1 MPKPENPENPALQA
15 VKAALDR
22 VVAADSDTPAASPV
36 PPSREYDFNC
46 PIHGMQ
52 HERTYMRKD
61 GTYAAPYCRICARL
75 EEEKRLRVSQI
86 KADALAD
93 AIALRNLFGPTLGG
107 DESYDTFTFDRF
119 KTSGVPYIEKALGL
133 CERFADRF
141 IIRSEERELARVNGL
156 PDWRKKNAIG
166 ICLRGNCGVG
176 KTFLALSILNRLD
189 QLGVPGYF
197 VSCPSLMQAV
207 LDLPFGEKARAIQL
221 LSRTAVLVL
230 DDIGAQS
237 WKPLEQQLLF
247 QIIDGR
253 IARGRPIIA
262 TSNLPMRAM
271 EDCLTP
277 RTAQRLIAH
286 TVAIDAFT
294 WPNLRLS
301 GSAKLKLETF
311 GEGF

>member
-1 MPKPENPENPALQA
+1 MQKPDHTPTADA
-15 VKAALDR
+15 DAAN
-22 VVAADSDTPAASPV
+22 SIV
-36 PPSREYDFNC
+36 PPFVEYDFNC

-52 HERTYMRKD
+52 HARTYMRKD
-61 GTYAAPYCRICARL
+61 GTFAAPHCRICARL
-75 EEEKRLRVSQI
+75 EEEKRLRISEI

-107 DESYDTFTFDRF
+107 DESYDTFTFARF

-133 CERFADRF
+133 CERFANRF
-141 IIRSEERELARVNGL
+141 LVRAEERELARVKGD
-156 PDWRKKNAIG
+156 PEWRKKNSLG
-166 ICLRGNCGVG
+166 ICLRGSCGVG
-176 KTFLALSILNRLD
+176 KTFLALSILNRLE

-221 LSRTAVLVL
+221 LTRTAVLVL
-230 DDIGAQS
+230 DDVGAQS

-247 QIIDGR
+247 QVIDGR
-253 IARGRPIIA
+253 IARGRPIVA

-277 RTAQRLIAH
+277 RTAQRLTAH
-286 TVAIDAFT
+286 TVSIDAFK
-294 WPNLRLS
+294 WPNLRLA
-301 GSAKLKLETF
+301 GSADLKLETF
-311 GEGF
+311 SEEGF